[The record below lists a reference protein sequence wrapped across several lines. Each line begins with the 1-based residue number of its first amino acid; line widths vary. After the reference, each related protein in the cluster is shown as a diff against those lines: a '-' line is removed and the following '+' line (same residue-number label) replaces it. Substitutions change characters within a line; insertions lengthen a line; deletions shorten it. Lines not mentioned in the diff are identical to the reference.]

1 MDIIVA
7 IPLRYTYLYPPTEEL
22 WSVGNVWRPLDQESE
37 RFRTRLAAKPGTEKV
52 LDNLVGLRKVVAEI
66 SDVKA
71 TLEERRLVENTVTV
85 SLVGPRQAVQA
96 ERTKIL
102 RSYTA
107 VARGH
112 VALEEFIVSSAF
124 SELKDGLTQIADYCK
139 VSIHVSKSVDK
150 VTYGL
155 GYSSGSVSTSDA
167 AKPYHVLIYGDQ
179 DLVQYAQLRVEIL
192 VHKLLGSFVDAF
204 DVPLSL
210 QPLVAGCQLL
220 NIKNIEAQTRCKVL
234 FPNWLPELFH
244 TDSDMDLNYDTVFV
258 VGPSQHHTLLA
269 KTLLA
274 EIKAKT
280 HTIYKDCLGSYAKI
294 DLMCLKYQQRLKEV
308 MQKLGAFIQV
318 PFLGASRSVIRVTGI
333 SDTHVEQ
340 AIAEVMLMASGS
352 YHAGFWAHTGQ
363 EDANGSYVGVDIK
376 YTDDYLSFVDLVAG
390 TSGATVSCSG
400 SSFEVSGFKAD
411 VKRAVSLLAKAP
423 FWPNAQCQL
432 RFRLE
437 LPLSEFEFVTGKKNG
452 KINRIMDSSKC
463 FIKLLPFHEY
473 NFFLDIVGDD
483 SGKVLTGVQLL
494 EEEFPSETQFYIPE
508 TYHKQVIGSGGHLI
522 QTLMRKYNVFIK
534 FTNGY
539 DRAPN
544 GYSHHRFDNVL
555 VRCPSKNSANIA
567 PTKND
572 ILETATKRAGDH
584 GNTFIK
590 VSRSH
595 RRILMMDND
604 LFINIAEGQWNT
616 CVIFPSIEPS
626 DICQNDEVEIRG
638 LLGSSAEAAH
648 VIKNALPN
656 DYEFKVAY
664 STRFDE
670 ICSEDNAEFFS
681 KIVVPLRVALKIH
694 LQVYPEPQVMSGQ
707 NLSGQKDYES
717 PRYQR
722 IVLSFTLEHAAGLE
736 EAILTL
742 TTYLR
747 EKELDIIDRGDVV
760 QDVIRQ
766 GSVPLNTGAGTE
778 RIVEEVHNEQEP
790 RAAKFFD
797 VVPGDSRDRDMR
809 PEPRGDHGGSYPPP
823 RGDGGYPAPPYRDP
837 YYQYPEY
844 RDYDQFEGPPQPQE
858 QYYDKYRTRYRSPV
872 RGGGGGGPPGGQ
884 HGPPG
889 GGQMPRDP
897 RDSRDLHDYDQYNN
911 QQYYGR
917 RGGPGG
923 GGGQGGG
930 GPPGGQYRDQ
940 RYFQGGPPPPGPPGP
955 PGPPPGPSDQQQGE
969 FRGRGYEVD
978 QRDRKRFQPASYY

>member
-7 IPLRYTYLYPPTEEL
+7 IPLRYTYLYPPPKEL
-22 WSVGNVWRPLDQESE
+22 WKVGDVFRPLDQESE
-37 RFRTRLAAKPGTEKV
+37 RFRTRLAAKPGTRLV
-52 LDNLVGLRKVVAEI
+52 LDNLVSLRKVVSEI
-66 SDVKA
+66 TDVQA
-71 TLEERRLVENTVTV
+71 NLEERRLVENTVTV
-85 SLVGPRQAVQA
+85 SLVGPRQAVQT
-96 ERTKIL
+96 ERTRIL

-112 VALEEFIVSSAF
+112 VALEDQIVSQCGND
-124 SELKDGLTQIADYCK
+124 LKEGLTEIAHYCK
-139 VSIHVSKSVDK
+139 VSIYVTDTVDK

-155 GYSSGSVSTSDA
+155 GYSGGGVSAADA
-167 AKPYHVLIYGDQ
+167 QKPYHVLIYGDQ
-179 DLVQYAQLRVEIL
+179 ELVQYAQLRVEIL
-192 VHKLLGSFVDAF
+192 VHKLMGSFVDAIE
-204 DVPLSL
+204 VPLSM

-220 NIKNIEAQTRCKVL
+220 NIKNIEAQSKCKIL

-244 TDSDMDLNYDTVFV
+244 VDEAMNLNYDTVFV
-258 VGPSQHHTLLA
+258 VGPTQHHTLLA
-269 KTLLA
+269 KTLVA
-274 EIKAKT
+274 EIKNKT
-280 HTIYKDCLGSYAKI
+280 QTIYKDCLGSYAKI

-363 EDANGSYVGVDIK
+363 EDPTTNTYIGVDVK
-376 YTDDYLSFVDLVAG
+376 YTEDYLSFIDLVAG

-463 FIKLLPFHEY
+463 FIKLSPFHEY

-595 RRILMMDND
+595 RRILMMEND

-626 DICQNDEVEIRG
+626 DICENDEVEIRG

-648 VIKNALPN
+648 VIKNSLPN
-656 DYEFKVAY
+656 DYEFKIAY
-664 STRFDE
+664 SNRFAE
-670 ICSEDNAEFFS
+670 VCSEDNPEFFS

-694 LQVYPEPQVMSGQ
+694 VQVYAEPRVMSGQ
-707 NLSGQKDYES
+707 NLMGQKDYES

-722 IVLSFTLEHAAGLE
+722 IVLSFTLEHAPGLE
-736 EAILTL
+736 EAILAL

-747 EKELDIIDRGDVV
+747 EKELDIIDRGDLV

-766 GSVPLNTGAGTE
+766 GSVPLNTGSSE
-778 RIVEEVHNEQEP
+778 RIVEEEHNEQEP

-797 VVPGDSRDRDMR
+797 VNPGDSRDSRPNSRDHSG
-809 PEPRGDHGGSYPPP
+809 PFSGRGGQG
-823 RGDGGYPAPPYRDP
+823 GDGGYPNLPYRDP
-837 YYQYPEY
+837 YYQYPDH
-844 RDYDQFEGPPQPQE
+844 RDYDQFDGPPGQQE
-858 QYYDKYRTRYRSPV
+858 YYEKYRNPRFRSPV
-872 RGGGGGGPPGGQ
+872 RGGPSGSRDQHEYDQYGQQQQYYGGRGGRGGPPGPGG
-884 HGPPG
+884 HNSAPG
-889 GGQMPRDP
+889 GGPYREQRFFGG
-897 RDSRDLHDYDQYNN
+897 NN
-911 QQYYGR
+911 
-917 RGGPGG
+917 
-923 GGGQGGG
+923 
-930 GPPGGQYRDQ
+930 
-940 RYFQGGPPPPGPPGP
+940 PPPPGPPGP
-955 PGPPPGPSDQQQGE
+955 PGPLGPPGPPGSNPGADQSGD
-969 FRGRGYEVD
+969 FRGRGYNDD